1 VKVKHATSLHVRS
14 SHHTEFTD
22 TRFHFHTPLERLNL
36 FVKRLNLFNRA
47 NRSYALFA
55 PSSPVS
61 SAVAA
66 TSPATVSMA
75 PTSHNRHGQVRVV
88 PARAE
93 FTHMIGIHRHTP
105 LERLNLFVRYGEARR
120 VRT

>member
-1 VKVKHATSLHVRS
+1 VRS